1 MTAAFR
7 KTRLLTQTALLFALA
22 VVLSLVEGLLPA
34 LPVPG
39 VRLGL
44 SNIPVMYALF
54 FLGKGPAVSI
64 AGLKG
69 AFAALTRG
77 AAAGLLSVSG
87 GLCSVGAM
95 ALLLWLAK
103 GRASCFLLSICGAV
117 CHNLGQL
124 AAVSLLYDAF
134 FWGYLP
140 ILLAAGIAAGSVTAV
155 LLRVLRPALARLE
168 LPGRKNP

>member
-54 FLGKGPAVSI
+54 FLGKGPAASI

-95 ALLLWLAK
+95 ALLLWLSK
-103 GRASCFLLSICGAV
+103 KRASCFLLSICGAV

-124 AAVSLLYDAF
+124 AAVSLLYETF
-134 FWGYLP
+134 GFQFYLP
-140 ILLAAGIAAGSVTAV
+140 VLLAAGIAAGAVTAV
-155 LLRVLRPALARLE
+155 LLRVLQPAFARLE
-168 LPGRKNP
+168 GGKRS